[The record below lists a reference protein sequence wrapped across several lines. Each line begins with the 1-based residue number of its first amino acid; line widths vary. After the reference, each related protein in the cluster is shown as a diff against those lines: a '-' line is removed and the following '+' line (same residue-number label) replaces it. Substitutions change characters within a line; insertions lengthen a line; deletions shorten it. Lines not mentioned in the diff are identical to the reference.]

1 MLTLQPLLS
10 RNISLKYG
18 EDHLSP
24 SILGEEKSE
33 KSEDVL
39 SLSVIVLNGFSP
51 KILKSHKKEKEKI
64 QPHCFGRTNT
74 SLPSLL
80 ALSSLLLLLLL
91 NHFRY
96 I

>member
-51 KILKSHKKEKEKI
+51 KILKSHKKEKEKKVWKRKAYSYSE
-64 QPHCFGRTNT
+64 PFLFHEEAF
-74 SLPSLL
+74 
-80 ALSSLLLLLLL
+80 
-91 NHFRY
+91 
-96 I
+96 